1 VLFYKPVLFRLDP
14 NHFDE
19 LGSGSVAGDYSW
31 DTCFKSLCRPGS
43 NELADPVTHV
53 ARSHC
58 VFGQGSGEALLLPK
72 KSATSSHNQVN
83 SSVLSRFGSHG
94 RLSVR
99 CPLDFSDPAPS
110 VAPGPGWQ
118 FQPQFLCYPGGNSD
132 SSRLLARVVRIAHPY
147 GLLSRT
153 LRPVTG
159 FMNKFRR
166 KLCLVDY
173 GGNSGLTGHCRL
185 LGVVLHD

>member
-1 VLFYKPVLFRLDP
+1 MQSSPHFGLSHYRTGACSSTNLSFSDWTPITSMNWDQAVLQ
-14 NHFDE
+14 
-19 LGSGSVAGDYSW
+19 GDYSW

-94 RLSVR
+94 ASLFAVR
-99 CPLDFSDPAPS
+99 WTSPTRRQC
-110 VAPGPGWQ
+110 
-118 FQPQFLCYPGGNSD
+118 CTR
-132 SSRLLARVVRIAHPY
+132 SRLAVPATILM
-147 GLLSRT
+147 LSGRQ
-153 LRPVTG
+153 
-159 FMNKFRR
+159 
-166 KLCLVDY
+166 
-173 GGNSGLTGHCRL
+173 
-185 LGVVLHD
+185 LG

>member
-1 VLFYKPVLFRLDP
+1 MNWDQAVLQ
-14 NHFDE
+14 
-19 LGSGSVAGDYSW
+19 GDYSW

-94 RLSVR
+94 ASLFAVR
-99 CPLDFSDPAPS
+99 WTSPTRRPVLHPVPAGS
-110 VAPGPGWQ
+110 